1 MSTPQERFVQ
11 AGDYRVRVLEAGHGD
26 PLLFLH
32 SAMGAGVWTEGIA
45 RLAQRFRVLLPDHPG
60 FGPSPLPDWLIGMDD
75 MVFHYL
81 DLLDGLGLNGPIR
94 IAGASLG
101 GWIGAEFATAHPE
114 RVKKLILIDAAGLR
128 IPSVPIPDVFRLP
141 PQAVLPLAFHDL
153 SKAVALMPKDFGPD
167 ALVQMFHDR
176 SAFARLAWNPY
187 VHNPKLA
194 RRLHRATA
202 PTLII
207 WGSQDQLIPPV
218 YAEEYNRLLP
228 SAEVAYID
236 QCGHD
241 PTIEQPEEFARVAM
255 EFLR

>member
-114 RVKKLILIDAAGLR
+114 RVKKLVLIDAAGLR
-128 IPSVPIPDVFRLP
+128 IPAVPIPDIFRLP
-141 PQAVLPLAFHDL
+141 LQAVLPLAFHDL

-207 WGSQDQLIPPV
+207 WGSQDQLIPPA